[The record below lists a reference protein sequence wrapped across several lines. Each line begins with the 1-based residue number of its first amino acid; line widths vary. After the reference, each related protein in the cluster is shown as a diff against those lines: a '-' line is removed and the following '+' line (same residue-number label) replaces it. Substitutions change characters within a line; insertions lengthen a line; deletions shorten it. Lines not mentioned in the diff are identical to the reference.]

1 MERSQEEITESDLRR
16 LLELSRKDISDFFER
31 NSRYKKSYENREA
44 LIALCQGAA
53 LHYVDKKMAL
63 KTSMYGFFIPNSTSL
78 FRTEEGGVVDFGL
91 SKFGK
96 RENMKGFSGRSVDVL
111 MRSDGSFNNGSPEE
125 CLQHYFTKSKTKTA
139 KLLSRKAVVG
149 LYPESVFRV
158 IKGVRP

>member
-78 FRTEEGGVVDFGL
+78 FRTEEGGLLILGCPSL
-91 SKFGK
+91 GK
-96 RENMKGFSGRSVDVL
+96 EK
-111 MRSDGSFNNGSPEE
+111 
-125 CLQHYFTKSKTKTA
+125 
-139 KLLSRKAVVG
+139 
-149 LYPESVFRV
+149 
-158 IKGVRP
+158 I